1 MHGVGSIFAASLTVL
16 IMISYDLRKE
26 RSSDVGIW
34 VIICN
39 GLVLLAS
46 NPSIFTGT
54 EKDRHV
60 WQGRRLV
67 VWPRS
72 HPRSG
77 A

>member
-1 MHGVGSIFAASLTVL
+1 MDGVGSIFAASLTVL
-16 IMISYDLRKE
+16 IMISYDLHNK

-34 VIICN
+34 
-39 GLVLLAS
+39 VLLAS